1 MALERSVLTE
11 QDARA
16 LLRAHYGLQVTGLE
30 HLSMGTANCYK
41 VCAEGGLFFLKEF
54 PSSYAPE
61 DVLREHA
68 LLEHLT
74 TRSFPV
80 ARILP
85 TAENA
90 PYFQHNGHV
99 FCLQEFIEGRTFG
112 YDDFPEELLPLLA
125 QTLGRLHGVLR
136 GYPLSCYRE
145 DKWFD
150 PYPAEEM
157 QAEYLRLLP
166 MVSDRD
172 PFAGRICDDLSY
184 KSGLV
189 LRCAEHLPLC
199 RGVTFTASHG
209 DFQGC
214 QIICEG
220 DRLKAVTDFSAANVL
235 PTVWEVMRSFTQSSQ
250 TCRDTARIDPDALAA
265 YVREY
270 MRFAPLS
277 RNDLRAMP
285 YVYLLQLARSKYGYP
300 QYLRGELDEN
310 SGLLHFA
317 FWRTDICRD
326 LETKAEIISEKLQKL
341 L

>member
-11 QDARA
+11 QDART
-16 LLRAHYGLQVTGLE
+16 LLRAHYGLQPVDLTKLA
-30 HLSMGTANCYK
+30 MGTANCYK
-41 VCAEGGLFFLKEF
+41 VRAENGYFFLKEF
-54 PSSYAPE
+54 PSSFSPE
-61 DVLREHA
+61 DARRESS
-68 LLEHLT
+68 LLEHLAK
-74 TRSFPV
+74 RSFPV

-85 TAENA
+85 TVENA
-90 PYFQHNGHV
+90 PYFQHNSHV

-125 QTLGRLHGVLR
+125 QTLGRLHCVLR
-136 GYPLSCYRE
+136 GYPLSYFRE

-157 QAEYLRLLP
+157 QAEYLSLLSI
-166 MVSDRD
+166 VSEKDR
-172 PFAGRICDDLSY
+172 FAARIRDDLSY

-214 QIICEG
+214 QLICEG
-220 DRLKAVTDFSAANVL
+220 DRLKAVTDFSAANML
-235 PTVWEVMRSFTQSSQ
+235 PAVWEVMRSFTQSSQ
-250 TCRDTARIDPDALAA
+250 VCRDTARIDPDALAA

-270 MRFAPLS
+270 MRFSPLS
-277 RNDLRAMP
+277 RDDLRAMP

-300 QYLRGELDEN
+300 QYLRGELNEN

-326 LETKAEIISEKLQKL
+326 LEAKAGIISQTLQKL
-341 L
+341 I